1 MHSGSRK
8 KSQHLLR
15 KIVIIFFLI
24 ILSLFL
30 FLILFLRYFFPQ
42 EQLKHYTEKSLSQ
55 ALEKPVEIKKLMV
68 NPFGSITI
76 QDFSLI
82 QPSDQEGKI
91 DTLFRVKEIILK
103 YKFFSLFKRRL
114 WISRVLIDSPE
125 FIILSSSPTSQ
136 SSALKEKEK
145 IIPPS
150 SPKNTVKKTDSS
162 LLLPF
167 TFLMSI
173 FELKDCTF
181 SLISNNSQGKT
192 AFTISGLNLNISK
205 VNLPRNFL
213 KDRQWIRGTLQL
225 FTREGNIT
233 VRSRKSSYQLTG
245 SVKNLSTFD
254 LTLSSGTIDLNQTL
268 KHYENLFSD
277 FALNFFNKISIKGTC
292 DPIKGKIQG
301 TSDSLRLEIESRL
314 NLNKFLLTADSS
326 FMENG
331 FVEFSATGLASLEK
345 IEDMKIKG
353 KIGYDSFSKNMG
365 DTLTLQTGKLSC
377 VFNTSL
383 NSHLFPYIGDL
394 HCSLND
400 LMRGN
405 TELNINWFSKPGVL
419 PNRKNLIVKARLQAD
434 SLNLDYLPY
443 PLPDTKGKVSFDLA
457 LLSLG
462 GRHNKVT
469 LNCRLDSTR
478 YNQELIGTGEHNLK
492 ANIFIRI
499 DETQSEFF
507 MDTCLV
513 ALDKVLACQL
523 QGYYGTES
531 QKINLDLQQ
540 ATIDNA
546 ELISFFPQNI
556 AQNLTL
562 SGYENIQASVMFT
575 SLPERFSS
583 FSASIGF
590 LSTGLNLFPQRI
602 FINDLQGKVD
612 FRGSLKNIRG
622 EGNMV
627 VNTIRIPEL
636 RSSPL
641 EDSSIDLKVELDSLT
656 TVLLNT
662 VVISLPSLKFGGEI
676 NGSLQNLTSVSS
688 ARIKGKAAFAFDS
701 PDTVEI
707 INNILITGKIM
718 TNLQAATNDS
728 TNSNIHITGSLGTE
742 SLAIHSKNN
751 FRIGNIQSSLPFSF
765 NYDLNTKL
773 LVKSPADSI
782 PLKNNYRNK
791 RFLYHSLFPEIGR
804 LTLESVQISNYQID
818 RIDTDILCSGNRIQ
832 LPWIGINLFDGIIA
846 GDLYLN
852 L

>member
-1 MHSGSRK
+1 
-8 KSQHLLR
+8 
-15 KIVIIFFLI
+15 
-24 ILSLFL
+24 
-30 FLILFLRYFFPQ
+30 
-42 EQLKHYTEKSLSQ
+42 
-55 ALEKPVEIKKLMV
+55 
-68 NPFGSITI
+68 
-76 QDFSLI
+76 
-82 QPSDQEGKI
+82 
-91 DTLFRVKEIILK
+91 
-103 YKFFSLFKRRL
+103 
-114 WISRVLIDSPE
+114 
-125 FIILSSSPTSQ
+125 
-136 SSALKEKEK
+136 
-145 IIPPS
+145 
-150 SPKNTVKKTDSS
+150 
-162 LLLPF
+162 
-167 TFLMSI
+167 
-173 FELKDCTF
+173 
-181 SLISNNSQGKT
+181 
-192 AFTISGLNLNISK
+192 
-205 VNLPRNFL
+205 
-213 KDRQWIRGTLQL
+213 
-225 FTREGNIT
+225 
-233 VRSRKSSYQLTG
+233 
-245 SVKNLSTFD
+245 
-254 LTLSSGTIDLNQTL
+254 
-268 KHYENLFSD
+268 
-277 FALNFFNKISIKGTC
+277 
-292 DPIKGKIQG
+292 
-301 TSDSLRLEIESRL
+301 
-314 NLNKFLLTADSS
+314 
-326 FMENG
+326 
-331 FVEFSATGLASLEK
+331 LASLEK

-394 HCSLND
+394 HCNLND

-462 GRHNKVT
+462 GRQNKVT

-531 QKINLDLQQ
+531 QKINLDLKQ

-742 SLAIHSKNN
+742 SLAIDRKNN
-751 FRIGNIQSSLPFSF
+751 LHIRNIQSSLPFSF

-852 L
+852 LNTGKLSEITYTITGNANRINSAAISRMKPKEKKKSDLDATFKFEGKGLNIAEIIDVSGYFHITNLGSDFASNLLSSIDPSGSDRSIKMTKQLINTGWKPGIFSFELRHGYVYPSFNLHQPWFSPVRLPERLEYGRLPLSFFLKSK